1 MKNRTGT
8 LQVFF
13 TSLSIASVVL
23 MLGCGGANSGSPPP
37 PSAPTVNSISPSSA
51 TAGRAGFTLTV
62 NGSNFVNSATV
73 RWNGSDRPTSFVS
86 STQLTAA
93 IAASDIASSA
103 MIQITVFNP
112 APHNRV
118 SNSISFPIAAPPPV
132 LSSLSPSS
140 VVAGHSP
147 FNLTV
152 DGSGFLP
159 DSLVQWNGNSR
170 PTTFVSSA
178 RLTAAISAGDVS
190 SPGTAQVR
198 VVNSPQD
205 TSSSLPFTI
214 NSLTSNPAPAVAS
227 LFPAT
232 APVGWPGFPLTV
244 HGFNFIASTT
254 LQWNGLNRPTTVF
267 SNTRLVARIPLGDLA
282 TAGTAQVSA
291 FTPSPGGG
299 VSSALSFATFA
310 VAAGAVGVIDR
321 SSIATDLTEADD
333 HSFSFSPAISAD
345 GRYVAF
351 TSHASN
357 LVSGD
362 TNGFND
368 IFVRDTC
375 VGTAAGCTPST
386 VRVSVGTNGEQ
397 ATESSFSVAISA
409 DGRYVAFA
417 SDATNL
423 VPGDTNGF
431 ADIFIR
437 DTCVGATAGCTPSTT
452 RVSLDSQGNQLQ
464 LPSVSL
470 AISSNGR
477 YLAFARGFFDYYY
490 SSGSVDVFVR
500 DTCNGV
506 STGCLASTVLVSV
519 DTDGLPSGNFEGPLA
534 ISADGRYVAF
544 ASFAPNLVASDTN
557 GSADVFVRDTCVGA
571 TAGCTPSTVLVSVGT
586 SGEQANSSSFSPAIS
601 ADGRYLAFF
610 SNATNLAPGDTNDHG
625 DIFLSRTALRART
638 RVFLVRRRRNARRV
652 QRP

>member
-13 TSLSIASVVL
+13 ALLSIASVVL

-37 PSAPTVNSISPSSA
+37 PAPSAVPTVSSISPSSV
-51 TAGRAGFTLTV
+51 TAGGAAFTLTV
-62 NGSNFVNSATV
+62 NGSNFVNGATV
-73 RWNGSDRPTSFVS
+73 RWGGNDRPTSFVS
-86 STQLTAA
+86 SAQLTAA

-103 MIQITVFNP
+103 TIQITVFNP

-118 SNSISFPIAAPPPV
+118 SNSVSFPIAAPPPV
-132 LSSLSPSS
+132 LTSLSPSS
-140 VVAGHSP
+140 VMAGHAP
-147 FNLTV
+147 FTLTV

-159 DSLVQWNGNSR
+159 GSLVQWNGNSR
-170 PTTFVSSA
+170 PTTFVSPT
-178 RLTAAISAGDVS
+178 RLTAAISGGDVS

-205 TSSSLPFTI
+205 ASSLLPFTI
-214 NSLTSNPAPAVAS
+214 SPMTSNPTPAVAS

-232 APVGWPGFPLTV
+232 APAGWPGFPLTV

-267 SNTRLVARIPLGDLA
+267 SSTRLVAGIPLGDLA
-282 TAGTAQVSA
+282 TVGTAQVGV

-299 VSSALSFATFA
+299 VSNALSFTTIT
-310 VAAGAVGVIDR
+310 VAAGTVGVIDR

-333 HSFSFSPAISAD
+333 SSSSPAISAD

-351 TSHASN
+351 ASDATN

-375 VGTAAGCTPST
+375 VGAA
-386 VRVSVGTNGEQ
+386 
-397 ATESSFSVAISA
+397 
-409 DGRYVAFA
+409 
-417 SDATNL
+417 
-423 VPGDTNGF
+423 
-431 ADIFIR
+431 
-437 DTCVGATAGCTPSTT
+437 AGCTPSTT

-506 STGCLASTVLVSV
+506 PTGCVASTVLVSV
-519 DTDGLPSGNFEGPLA
+519 DTNGLPSGNFEGPLA

-625 DIFLSRTALRART
+625 DIFLSRTGFNTPSSDASVSGSAAAKRTTGATALKHSVTALEVSWD
-638 RVFLVRRRRNARRV
+638 RVAHSNGFYPGRGRSFGRMFLNW
-652 QRP
+652 P